1 MRSGSPVRWLL
12 RALSLA
18 VLGFCLN
25 AGFGIAG
32 ASAHQGHE
40 HHHPAAQANLSPPPS
55 YEGGPRIMSG
65 QHIAAEGAD
74 DQDCCRGGSCG
85 CVMTCHAALAAL
97 PIGPPAAPERPGLRL
112 LDRSEPLAGLAGD
125 RTERP
130 PRPI

>member
-18 VLGFCLN
+18 VLGFCFN
-25 AGFGIAG
+25 AGFGIAS
-32 ASAHQGHE
+32 ASAHPGHE
-40 HHHPAAQANLSPPPS
+40 HHPAAPAAATPSSGTNVTVVQAS
-55 YEGGPRIMSG
+55 EA
-65 QHIAAEGAD
+65 IAQAPCAD

-85 CVMTCHAALAAL
+85 CVMACHAALAAL